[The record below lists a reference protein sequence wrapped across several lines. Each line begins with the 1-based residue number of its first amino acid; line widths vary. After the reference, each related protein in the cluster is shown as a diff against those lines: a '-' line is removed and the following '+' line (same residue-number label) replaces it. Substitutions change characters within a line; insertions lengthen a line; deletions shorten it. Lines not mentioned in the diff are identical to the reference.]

1 MFNGNLF
8 VPGKLPYV
16 RKGDRPAVDCILC
29 AVLSNDNRVRNLLL
43 WHGNG
48 FAISLNM
55 YPYNP
60 GHLMVFPERHLCD
73 IRDMTAEEVQQEAS
87 TRKLAM
93 QALDEVYQPQGYN
106 LGYNI
111 GKASGA
117 SIEHLHMHIV
127 PRYSN
132 ELGVVDILSGDKII
146 IEDPIET
153 RDKLR
158 TVLARLASSVDYC

>member
-29 AVLSNDNRVRNLLL
+29 AVLSNDSRVCNLLL
-43 WHGNG
+43 WHGYG

-60 GHLMVFPERHLCD
+60 GHLMVFPERHICD
-73 IRDMTAEEVQQEAS
+73 VREMSSDEVQQEAY
-87 TRKLAM
+87 TRTLAM
-93 QALDEVYQPQGYN
+93 KALDQVYQPQGYN

-132 ELGVVDILSGDKII
+132 ELGVVDILSGNKII
-146 IEDPIET
+146 IEDPTET
-153 RDKLR
+153 REKLR
-158 TVLARLASSVDYC
+158 TIFTQLAP